1 MSVVSKIEASG
12 YVATETQ
19 IEALGA
25 AAAEGRASHGTY
37 GRVLLVAVQS
47 VLGKPS
53 KRKQQS
59 QTEAIDH
66 VHGKMFDAVSR
77 GAALGQAI
85 DAKELR
91 ARTSFAHSWASSMR
105 TFVKGGG
112 DVRSLAA
119 GELTKRMLAPP
130 KPSAPKSQTEVVM
143 EAVAKVISVAK
154 TMAEG
159 DSADEAR
166 ALLEQALTEIEHA
179 VSDLEPIPAAARTHA
194 GTPAWNYPPQSART
208 GVAAR

>member
-12 YVATETQ
+12 YVATEQQ

-25 AAAEGRASHGTY
+25 AAAEGRASQGTY
-37 GRVLLVAVQS
+37 GRVLLVAVQA

-59 QTEAIDH
+59 QAEAIDH
-66 VHGKMFDAVSR
+66 VHAKMFEAISR
-77 GAALGQAI
+77 GASLGQTL

-112 DVRSLAA
+112 DVRTLAA
-119 GELTKRMLAPP
+119 AELTKRQLAPP
-130 KPSAPKSQTEVVM
+130 KQSTKPSEVEQVM
-143 EAVAKVISVAK
+143 QSVQRIVSVAQA
-154 TMAEG
+154 MAKA
-159 DSADEAR
+159 DAADEAR
-166 ALLEQALTEIEHA
+166 ALLEQAATEIETA
-179 VSDLEPIPAAARTHA
+179 IASIEPVPAAARTHA
-194 GTPAWNYPPQSART
+194 GQPTWNYPPRAVHATAGHR
-208 GVAAR
+208 